1 MTIWKNSWESTLYS
15 RVMHAHRKA
24 VADSVSKSATSWVSN
39 SQRAAIKRMRTRP
52 KRERY
57 TNEDKEE
64 DDKGA
69 EGEGVYVGEKG
80 ANESDDDNVSLVDV

>member
-1 MTIWKNSWESTLYS
+1 
-15 RVMHAHRKA
+15 
-24 VADSVSKSATSWVSN
+24 
-39 SQRAAIKRMRTRP
+39 MRTRP